1 MPELPGHGG
10 TDVADAGPGDLGD
23 RADGTSF
30 LYSFPWLYGV
40 IEEVEGRIAH
50 LLVKIVLPTIV
61 IMVQTIL
68 LYTPLAA
75 LVWFWGEL
83 ELVELPQ

>member
-1 MPELPGHGG
+1 M
-10 TDVADAGPGDLGD
+10 
-23 RADGTSF
+23 
-30 LYSFPWLYGV
+30 

-75 LVWFWGEL
+75 VVWFWGEL